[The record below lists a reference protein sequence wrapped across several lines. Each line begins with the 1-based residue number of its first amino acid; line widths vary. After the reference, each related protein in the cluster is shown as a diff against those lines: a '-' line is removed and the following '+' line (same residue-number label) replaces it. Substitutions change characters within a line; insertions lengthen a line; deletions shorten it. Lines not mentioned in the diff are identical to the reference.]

1 MGGMLLLAGFEACG
15 VATTMAL
22 ALRREKLVQVWL
34 GLALGLLYMM
44 WAPALFAFFLRFTL
58 AAQFCGL
65 GLAAA
70 CAGGAWVWRRV
81 WRTASSISARR
92 WPERRPAR

>member
-1 MGGMLLLAGFEACG
+1 MLAGFEACG

-44 WAPALFAFFLRFTL
+44 WAPALFAFFMRFTL
-58 AAQFCGL
+58 AAQFCVL

-81 WRTASSISARR
+81 
-92 WPERRPAR
+92 